1 MSCLWCTIAVAVGGS
16 AVTSLADDCRL
27 IEYDPDEMTK
37 TKYPVPQ
44 YRCTVSEQSNLTT
57 LVESGA
63 EESDF
68 TDGEVDDNR
77 IIQER

>member
-1 MSCLWCTIAVAVGGS
+1 MG
-16 AVTSLADDCRL
+16 DDCRL
-27 IEYDPDEMTK
+27 IEYDPEEKTK
-37 TKYPVPQ
+37 PKYPVPEYKSTLTGQ
-44 YRCTVSEQSNLTT
+44 PSLTT

-68 TDGEVDDNR
+68 TDGEGDDNR